1 MSDLPDELLKR
12 IAEGSGHT
20 YWHEGKSMAAE
31 LIRRRTKER
40 EHAAKAAT
48 AAAGAAG
55 WGFPT
60 SIPKP

>member
-40 EHAAKAAT
+40 EDGAKAAQPQGT
-48 AAAGAAG
+48 VFGMP
-55 WGFPT
+55 WPH
-60 SIPKP
+60 P